1 MARTSDLLSTDYT
14 VSDVSNT
21 GFKIIE
27 KPKNAKNAFL
37 SAKYI
42 KESINV
48 DSPEVFEKAKE
59 SYFSLNNF
67 NTFRKDK
74 KLSPGNFTPDKLTGT
89 VFQPFLAIKPDRY
102 EKEFKNSKETDLLR
116 FYGQEKYD
124 KYVNQT
130 FSLEDIT
137 EDQLNQAVNDVK
149 NKKVQAYISNIDNQ
163 SVREKTEKFVKKD
176 NLIPIFTDEKNPESA
191 ELYLNK
197 YLEALDQEDQFKIK
211 AKNEAKGKVDL
222 TRASENLKQ
231 LTAINEGQGPAGKI
245 LRDFYKSKE
254 TNVLNQK
261 KELED
266 KQLLFND
273 GKKAFEDSQA
283 SIIQDLKNL
292 NVSMNSS
299 EEEILQYKSLVNDYT
314 LNLNSYN
321 NAVVLLNEGS
331 ENFNGEVE
339 KLNSISSKIN
349 DSNFF
354 AKNFGLAYTFGDKAL
369 LSMEQGFTDMATYG
383 ISALAAIEEVV
394 DQGIYHETMKFDGPD
409 FFGRGRRAV
418 IDYNESLKNYTQS
431 AKPLDVKYKDLVF
444 TGANSNFG
452 EVVNQLMG
460 NNIFSIGSAL
470 TYGGAVKLI
479 SKGALTMTTARASS
493 ILGNTF
499 FGLEAGGKLSEMQI
513 AQNNAQESIDFYKP
527 KYEEALKNPDT
538 PPEILLKYRQELDA
552 ANRALNYTEF
562 EKAFASTLYG
572 GFAKYAEKVGTMSY
586 VKSLALMSKTTGPLT
601 FSSVVRGGKSL
612 AFNTGVEYTEE
623 VLTLVAHNLTDVAVL
638 GEDKSLITGLDADFN
653 MNVLFSTLAIQAPS
667 NGMNIYNA
675 IASEVRTDREKI
687 QNIKYRDQVVSIGK
701 EIQDELN
708 VNKTISGVPLEP
720 SIESK
725 QKLDYLRAELA
736 KVLKKAGLD
745 ATYSFAEV
753 ANMSREDILELFE
766 INRQIRAEGATASD
780 IGSMQSGEKKSDYIE
795 SELQKVKDKVN
806 ILESKREELLKKPE
820 LRRKKDLEDLL
831 GKENL
836 SVEDYFFAG
845 KWEQSISINRG
856 LGKKVLILKDVKDGD
871 GNTTSSEVNQLETEL
886 TKQVKNGKITEQQKK
901 EYLNSF
907 EQGAN
912 ATYIGNTIISS
923 QNNVYRNIQ
932 LAQGGLQKS
941 IMAYSVFHEAM
952 HQNDE
957 SISLV
962 NGKDI
967 SLESK
972 AAVQEIEKSFTELFK
987 RGKIKEKDYNV
998 LIDRI
1003 NQYKFVID
1011 PKTGERL
1018 QENVIDPKTR
1028 EIQKDKD
1035 GKNKTKDVEQKYL
1048 AEIMP
1053 LLAEL
1058 QDAGVIQENTNLE
1071 VSLRLLFNKVL
1082 KNTFGDNDMFFRFRD
1097 AKDISAYVASFR
1109 KGVRNLTAAGTVP
1122 EEKQTKVKESK
1133 ATPLQ
1138 AINNLL
1144 PNSVKTKEDYDN
1156 FISDGKRNKVLFD
1169 ALKNDGVI
1177 SNYVKARA
1185 TSDEIPLILQNVSDR
1200 MIGLV
1205 GKGFDPTVKRED
1217 GTTVGNKGFGEYIF
1231 ANTNFSQMDARKTLA
1246 TRNEEEN
1253 KTKRID
1259 AARQTSEGEVGF
1271 DLEDTS
1277 QLSPEEQMIQSE
1289 DQQQLTPEQLESQIK
1304 KDLNLTDEVIE
1315 KVKQA
1320 VRKTYGTK
1328 LPDIRSKKYRK
1339 QLKDA
1344 LVVELKKEIQD
1355 IFGREQDYNKF
1366 LIKYMPS
1373 LHNNLSADRL
1383 VQIERRVPKGKK
1395 IFVDSKRITSVK
1407 EVRKLQEQGL
1417 IRKDV
1422 KPASGPNLNTKLKT
1436 PSNKKIMAF
1445 FRGTNMQEVLGY
1457 TIKES
1462 AFGPRKDAL
1471 AEAIVEK
1478 VGFDATINILNKE
1491 LNVVERMR
1499 GVQEIT
1505 GIEQLENDV
1514 QVIADVLNVN
1524 PNISLSLGV
1533 EITGIQVIEQFNDLL
1548 TLAQGEVKEFL
1559 DLETELKY
1567 KGVPILSAIYDPIKK
1582 LAVTDGG
1589 LLSDTKLNTAL
1600 KKVFGSIVK
1609 LKGEKNL
1616 GDVGERVVYNLFK
1629 DAGFLAPGHQL
1640 SEKKVNIKPFF
1651 TFEGGKFQNAD
1662 IVFVLDNGQEVALEI
1677 KFAASGVV
1685 NAGKITVSSY
1695 NSNGSFEYSNKELPQ
1710 EIKDITDQGVKK
1722 VLKVVKEF
1730 EDLLISDFGYPKG
1743 TKLNDIYLPNISPYK
1758 SLDTDKKSP
1767 TYGKMINK
1775 TIFTQAGKSNIWH
1788 KDIRPVKA
1796 KSNFMIPDD
1805 GSVSTYLYNKKGNFY
1820 ALFIGEGKGK
1830 GLHYIGFDPLNLSQE
1845 LGITSIK
1852 GGHGVK
1858 ARLLAESKYSGDI
1871 KLGYKF
1877 RVNVEAQFNTNEIEK
1892 TSGFNIR
1899 NAKNVQQFKK
1909 AVNKSTFAK
1918 SKNPNEV
1925 QVSKNIKDGKKLSKG
1940 VKGITVLDFDD
1951 TLATSKSLIK
1961 YTKPD
1966 GGKGTLTPEQYASTY
1981 QDLQDLGYE
1990 FDFSEFN
1997 KVVDGKIAPLFQK
2010 ALKLQGKFGP
2020 ENMFVLTARPAE
2032 SAPAIFA
2039 FIKANGLNIPLK
2051 NITGLANSTSEAK
2064 ALWMADKVGEGYNDF
2079 YFADDA
2085 LQNVQAV
2092 DNMLNQFDVKRKVQQ
2107 AKVKFSLGMDQTF
2120 NDIIENVTGI
2130 KSEKRF
2136 DFIKAR
2142 KRGASKGKFRLFI
2155 PPSHEDFVGLLYNF
2169 MGKGK
2174 EGNAHRDFLE
2184 QALVRPLNRA
2194 NKEYD
2199 TARQSIAT
2207 DYKNLNKQFPDI
2219 KKKLIKKTPDGDFT
2233 YQDAIRIYLWDKHG
2247 YDVPGLSPV
2256 DQKNLVDLVNSDP
2269 GLKNYAET
2277 INIISKQE
2285 TYVNPTDGWNSGDI
2299 RMDLDDATGR
2309 VGRAQFFEEFNENVD
2324 VIFSKENLNKIEA
2337 GFGSGMRI
2345 ALEDIIYRIKT
2356 GRNRP
2361 SGQNEI
2367 VNKFMNYLNGSVGSV
2382 MFFNMRSALLQ
2393 QMSIVNYINF
2403 ADNNVYAAA
2412 KAFANQKQYYADWAF
2427 IFNSDMLKQ
2436 RRGGIQTDINGA
2448 ELAASIRNSKNP
2460 SRFLISKILEIG
2472 FAPTQIADNI
2482 AIATG
2487 GATYYR
2493 NRINTY
2499 LDQGLTKKEAEAKA
2513 FTDFQDITQSTQQSA
2528 RPDMVSQQ
2536 QASAIGKVILNFQN
2550 VTSQFNRLGK
2560 KAFLD
2565 IKNRRITKPNSTQMQ
2580 SDISN
2585 AARITY
2591 YFAIQNMIFY
2601 TLQTAMFAMMFGDD
2615 EDDDNKLF
2623 LKKKERLING
2633 SIDSV
2638 LRGSGFLGAVLATL
2652 KNVGIAFAR
2661 QRDVD
2666 YNPDESA
2673 VLMEALN
2680 LSPVV
2685 GIKARKITNAEK
2697 TLNYNK
2703 NAMEEL
2709 ETFDIDNPHW
2719 SAVTNY
2725 IEAGTNLPLNRLY
2738 NKTMNVRQ
2746 ALNNDHAKWQ
2756 RTLMFLGWSQYN
2768 LGIMNDKVKQAN
2780 RAGKQKKKRPF

>member
-1 MARTSDLLSTDYT
+1 MGRTSDLLSTDYT
-14 VSDVSNT
+14 VSDVLNT
-21 GFKIIE
+21 GFKIVE
-27 KPKNAKNAFL
+27 KPRNAKNAFL

-42 KESINV
+42 RESINV
-48 DSPEVFEKAKE
+48 DSPEVFEQAKQ
-59 SYFSLNNF
+59 SYFNLENF
-67 NTFRKDK
+67 NTFRKDE

-89 VFQPFLAIKPDRY
+89 VFQPFLSIKPNRY

-116 FYGQEKYD
+116 FYGQEKYN
-124 KYVNQT
+124 KYTENT

-137 EDQLNQAVNDVK
+137 EDELNKAVEDVK

-163 SVREKTEKFVKKD
+163 SVREKTEDYVKRD
-176 NLIPIFTDEKNPESA
+176 NLIPIFTDENNPESA
-191 ELYLNK
+191 DLYLNK
-197 YLEALDQEDQFKIK
+197 YLDALEEEKVFEKENKIGTTIDPK
-211 AKNEAKGKVDL
+211 TVNK
-222 TRASENLKQ
+222 
-231 LTAINEGQGPAGKI
+231 LTAINEGQGPAGVV

-254 TNVLNQK
+254 TNVLNLQT
-261 KELED
+261 ELD
-266 KQLLFND
+266 KKQLLFKD
-273 GKKAFEDSQA
+273 GKKAFEDGQA
-283 SIIQDLKNL
+283 SIIKDLKNL
-292 NVSMNSS
+292 NVSIDSS
-299 EEEILQYKSLVNDYT
+299 EEDIIQYKSLIDDYT

-321 NAVVLLNEGS
+321 NAVVLLNSDAES
-331 ENFNGEVE
+331 FNAEIE
-339 KLNSISSKIN
+339 KLNNISSKIN

-354 AKNFGLAYTFGDKAL
+354 AKNFGLAYTLGDKAL
-369 LSMEQGFTDMATYG
+369 LSMEQGFTDLATLG
-383 ISALAAIEEVV
+383 VGGLAAIEEII
-394 DQGIYHETMKFDGPD
+394 DQGVYHETMKFDRPD
-409 FFGRGRRAV
+409 FFGKGYRAV

-431 AKPLDVKYKDLVF
+431 SKPLDVKYKDLVF
-444 TGANSNFG
+444 TGADSNFG

-479 SKGALTMTTARASS
+479 SKGVLTMTTARASS

-499 FGLEAGGKLSEMQI
+499 FGLEGGSKLGEMQI
-513 AQNNAQESIDFYKP
+513 AQNNAQESINFYKP

-538 PPEILLKYRQELDA
+538 SPEILLRYRQELDR

-562 EKAFASTLYG
+562 EKAFVSVGYG

-586 VKSLALMSKTTGPLT
+586 VKSLSLMSKTTGPLT
-601 FSSVVRGGKSL
+601 FSSVVRGGKGI
-612 AFNTGVEYTEE
+612 AFNTGVEYVEE
-623 VLTLVAHNLTDVAVL
+623 ALTLVAHNFTDVAVL
-638 GEDKSLITGLDADFN
+638 GENKSLIAGLDADFN
-653 MNVLFSTLAIQAPS
+653 MNVLFSTLAIQSPS
-667 NGMNIYNA
+667 TGMNIYNA
-675 IASEVRTDREKI
+675 VASEVRTDLEIR
-687 QNIKYRDQVVSIGK
+687 QNIKYRDEVVSLGK
-701 EIQDELN
+701 EIQEELDR
-708 VNKTISGVPLEP
+708 NKTSSGVPLEP
-720 SIESK
+720 SIDSK
-725 QKLDYLRAELA
+725 QRLDYLRSKLGN
-736 KVLKKAGLD
+736 VLRKAGS
-745 ATYSFAEV
+745 AGTYSFAEV
-753 ANMSREDILELFE
+753 ANMSSEDILELFE
-766 INRQIRAEGATASD
+766 VNRKIRAEGAGASD
-780 IGSMQSGEKKSDYIE
+780 LGSMQSGEKKSDYVE
-795 SELQKVKDKVN
+795 RELQKIKNKVN
-806 ILESKREELLKKPE
+806 VLESRREELLKKPE

-836 SVEDYFFAG
+836 TVEDYFFAG

-856 LGKKVLILKDVKDGD
+856 LGKNVLILKDVKDEQGD
-871 GNTTSSEVNQLETEL
+871 ITSSEVDQLEAEL
-886 TKQVKNGKITEQQKK
+886 TKQVKNNKITEDQKK
-901 EYLNSF
+901 QYLDAF
-907 EQGAN
+907 ETGAG
-912 ATYIGNTIISS
+912 ASYVGNTIISS

-941 IMAYSVFHEAM
+941 IMAYSIFHEAM

-957 SISLV
+957 SIGLV
-962 NGKDI
+962 SGQDI
-967 SLESK
+967 SSENK
-972 AAVQEIEKSFTELFK
+972 TAVQEMEKSLTELFK
-987 RGKIKEKDYNV
+987 QGKIKEKDYKV
-998 LIDRI
+998 IVDRI
-1003 NQYKFVID
+1003 NQYK
-1011 PKTGERL
+1011 
-1018 QENVIDPKTR
+1018 Q
-1028 EIQKDKD
+1028 D
-1035 GKNKTKDVEQKYL
+1035 GKYL

-1053 LLAEL
+1053 LVAEL

-1138 AINNLL
+1138 AINKLL

-1328 LPDIRSKKYRK
+1328 LPDIRSKKYRT

-1355 IFGREQDYNKF
+1355 IFGTEQEYNKF

-1373 LHNNLSADRL
+1373 LHSNLSADRL

-1436 PSNKKIMAF
+1436 PNNEQIMAF
-1445 FRGTNMQEVLGY
+1445 FRGTNMQDVLGY

-1471 AEAIVEK
+1471 AEAVVEK

-1505 GIEQLENDV
+1505 GIDQLENDV

-1533 EITGIQVIEQFNDLL
+1533 EITGIQVIEQFNELL
-1548 TLAQGEVKEFL
+1548 TLAQGNVQSFL
-1559 DLETELKY
+1559 DLETKLKY
-1567 KGVPILSAIYDPIKK
+1567 NGVPILSAIYEPIKK
-1582 LAVTDGG
+1582 LAVTEGG

-1651 TFEGGKFQNAD
+1651 TFKGGKFQNAD

-1677 KFAASGVV
+1677 KFAASGIV
-1685 NAGKITVSSY
+1685 NAGKITISSY
-1695 NSNGSFEYSNKELPQ
+1695 NSKGSLV
-1710 EIKDITDQGVKK
+1710 IKDKETFPKEIQDLVTEKAK
-1722 VLKVVKEF
+1722 EVLKVIKEF
-1730 EDLLISDFGYPKG
+1730 EQLLINDFGYPKG
-1743 TKLNDIYLPNISPYK
+1743 TNLNETRLPKVSPYK
-1758 SLDTDKKSP
+1758 SLDTNKKSP

-1775 TIFTQAGKSNIWH
+1775 TIFTQVLGNDPIWHADIEAVKKKSNLT
-1788 KDIRPVKA
+1788 A
-1796 KSNFMIPDD
+1796 EDD

-1820 ALFIGEGKGK
+1820 VLFIGEGKGK
-1830 GLHYIGFDPLNLSQE
+1830 GLYYLGKDPLNAAKE
-1845 LGITSIK
+1845 LGITSVK

-1858 ARLLAESKYSGDI
+1858 FRLLSESKPGKDGGKTYG
-1871 KLGYKF
+1871 F
-1877 RVNVEAQFNTNEIEK
+1877 RLNVEAFFNTNNIEK

-1899 NAKNVQQFKK
+1899 NKKNVQQFKK
-1909 AVNKSTFAK
+1909 AANKSTFAK

-1925 QVSKNIKDGKKLSKG
+1925 QLSENIKDGIRLSKG
-1940 VKGITVLDFDD
+1940 VRGITVLDFDD

-2010 ALKLQGKFGP
+2010 ALKLQSKFGP
-2020 ENMFVLTARPAE
+2020 KDMFVLTARPAE

-2064 ALWMADKVGEGYNDF
+2064 ALWIAGKVGEGYNDF

-2092 DNMLNQFDVKRKVQQ
+2092 DNMLEQFDVKRKVQQ
-2107 AKVKFSLGMDQTF
+2107 AKVKLSKGMNEQF
-2120 NDIIENVTGI
+2120 NDIIEIVTGI
-2130 KSEKRF
+2130 DSNKRF
-2136 DFIKAR
+2136 NFIKAR
-2142 KRGASKGKFRLFI
+2142 KRGAGKGKFRVFI

-2169 MGKGK
+2169 MGKGRV
-2174 EGNAHRDFLE
+2174 GDAHREFLE

-2199 TARQSIAT
+2199 TARQSVAT
-2207 DYKNLNKQFPDI
+2207 DYKNLNKQMPDV

-2247 YDVPGLSPV
+2247 YTIPGLSPI
-2256 DQKNLVDLVNSDP
+2256 DQKNLVELVRSD
-2269 GLKNYAET
+2269 GMLQSYAET

-2285 TYVNPTDGWNSGDI
+2285 KYVDPTDGWDSGDI

-2309 VGRAQFFEEFNENVD
+2309 IGRAQFFEEFIENAD
-2324 VIFSKENLNKIEA
+2324 VIFSTENLNKIEA
-2337 GFGSGMRI
+2337 GYGKGVRE
-2345 ALEDIIYRIKT
+2345 ALEDMLYRIKT
-2356 GRNRP
+2356 GRNKP
-2361 SGQNEI
+2361 TGQSGM
-2367 VNKFMNYLNGSVGSV
+2367 VNTLMNWLNGSVGSV
-2382 MFFNMRSALLQ
+2382 MFFNIRSSLLQ

-2403 ADNNVYAAA
+2403 ADNNIFMAA
-2412 KAFANQKQYYADWAF
+2412 KAFANQKQYWADWSF

-2436 RRGGIQTDINGA
+2436 RRGGIMTDVNGA
-2448 ELAASIRNSKNP
+2448 ELAADMRKSKSP
-2460 SRFLISKILEIG
+2460 HRFLISKLLELG
-2472 FAPTQIADNI
+2472 FLPTQIGDNI

-2487 GATYYR
+2487 GAMYYR

-2499 LDQGLTKKEAEAKA
+2499 LKQGLSKKEAEAKA

-2536 QASAIGKVILNFQN
+2536 QASVIGKVILNFQN

-2560 KAFLD
+2560 KAFQD
-2565 IKNRRITKPNSTQMQ
+2565 IYNRRITKPNTTQLQ

-2585 AARITY
+2585 SARITY
-2591 YFAIQNMIFY
+2591 YFAIQNAIFY
-2601 TLQTAMFAMMFGDD
+2601 TLQTALFAMMFDDD
-2615 EDDDNKLF
+2615 EEDVNNLF

-2638 LRGSGFLGAVLATL
+2638 LRGTGLYGSVIATL

-2661 QRDVD
+2661 QRDVN

-2673 VLMEALN
+2673 VILEALN
-2680 LSPVV
+2680 LSPVL
-2685 GIKARKITNAEK
+2685 GIKARKIVNAEK

-2703 NAMEEL
+2703 KVMKEM

-2719 SAVTNY
+2719 SAATSY
-2725 IEAGTNLPLNRLY
+2725 IEGFTNLPLNRIY
-2738 NKTMNVRQ
+2738 NKTQNVRQ
-2746 ALNNDHAKWQ
+2746 ALNNDHANWE

-2768 LGIMNDKVKQAN
+2768 LSITNEKMDAIKQRSKDIN
-2780 RAGKQKKKRPF
+2780 KRPF